1 MPWTGVGTQAGA
13 AAVLSTNW
21 GDRGILFG
29 GYRYETSH
37 SHGTVVFPG
46 VSPFWN
52 GVDSPLGRQAEFWG
66 LPDPLNRERMFRA
79 IFNVDAGFWYGTP
92 AFGPYRDIAGGTTRS
107 GDDPRTVAT
116 RERLDAIKASDWYQ
130 YLVANVP
137 AFSNVWG
144 NAAASHSTD
153 LDESTAYVNESDA
166 GLLDP
171 AIYGTSPAYCAI
183 SSSLVDADGN
193 QLPIE
198 YEVGTQLRISAIEE
212 DNEVDLAHFDLRVT
226 SRQVTQ
232 ARNSDHLGLFG
243 MVCRIETPL
252 NRSIPVTQKPA
263 RLKLTGTPRGES
275 FAIWVRDSGEEGRA
289 LGLSS
294 APHPDNPS
302 QQRLVEQSRLVVHTR
317 YNARMKPN
325 YYVQLPGDIVGW
337 KIDNIRDIGRR
348 KFMELELVR

>member
-1 MPWTGVGTQAGA
+1 M
-13 AAVLSTNW
+13 
-21 GDRGILFG
+21 
-29 GYRYETSH
+29 
-37 SHGTVVFPG
+37 
-46 VSPFWN
+46 
-52 GVDSPLGRQAEFWG
+52 
-66 LPDPLNRERMFRA
+66 PDPLNRERMFRA

-252 NRSIPVTQKPA
+252 NRSIPVTQKSCLLYTSPS
-263 RLKLTGTPRGES
+263 P
-275 FAIWVRDSGEEGRA
+275 RDS
-289 LGLSS
+289 
-294 APHPDNPS
+294 
-302 QQRLVEQSRLVVHTR
+302 
-317 YNARMKPN
+317 
-325 YYVQLPGDIVGW
+325 
-337 KIDNIRDIGRR
+337 
-348 KFMELELVR
+348 